1 MSGKKEFFATQEES
15 GMRLD
20 KFLVGKLTSESRT
33 HIKKII
39 EDRLVKIDGRLTKV
53 NYKIKTG
60 EKVEID
66 KILPAAAAL
75 TPQKI
80 ALEILYEDDD
90 ILVINK
96 PAGLLVHPTGKRRC
110 DTLANAL
117 VYHFGQLPSLGDESR
132 PGIVHRLDEGT
143 SGIMVIAKTEI
154 ALRKIS
160 EQFKKRK
167 VKKEYTVLVKGV
179 MQLDE
184 GAVDA
189 PIGRHREKR
198 KKMTVRYENSRT
210 AKTYWKVMERFKNS
224 TLVAL
229 KPQTG
234 RTHQIRVH
242 MAHIGHPILGDKE
255 YGIKAPIENQALCA
269 TYLGFFHPV
278 KSKFVEFRIDLPQD
292 FKNLI
297 ELERAK

>member
-1 MSGKKEFFATQEES
+1 MSEKKEFFVTQEEN

-20 KFLVGKLTSESRT
+20 KFLVGKLTDESRT

-39 EDRLVKIDGRLTKV
+39 EESLVKVDGRLTKV

-66 KILPAAAAL
+66 EILPVVTTL

-80 ALEILYEDDD
+80 ALEILYEDDAV
-90 ILVINK
+90 LVINK
-96 PAGLLVHPTGKRRC
+96 PAGLLVHPTGKRRV

-117 VYHFGQLPSLGDESR
+117 VYYFGQLPSLGDESR
-132 PGIVHRLDEGT
+132 LGIVHRLDEGT

-167 VKKEYTVLVKGV
+167 VKKEYTALVKGV
-179 MQLDE
+179 IELDE
-184 GAVDA
+184 GEIDA

-198 KKMTVRYENSRT
+198 KKMTVRYENSRD
-210 AKTYWKVMERFKNS
+210 AKTYWKVIERFKNS
-224 TLVAL
+224 TLVLL
-229 KPQTG
+229 KPHTG

-242 MAHIGHPILGDKE
+242 VAHIGHPILGDKE
-255 YGIKAPIENQALCA
+255 YGIKAPIDHQALCA

-278 KSKFVEFRIDLPQD
+278 KLKFVEFRIDVPQD
-292 FKNLI
+292 IKNLI